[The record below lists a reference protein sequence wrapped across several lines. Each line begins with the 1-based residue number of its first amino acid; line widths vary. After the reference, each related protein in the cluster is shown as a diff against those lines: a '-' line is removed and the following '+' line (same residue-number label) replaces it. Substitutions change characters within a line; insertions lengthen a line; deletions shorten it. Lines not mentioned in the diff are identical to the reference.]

1 MLDATL
7 TLGVVALA
15 LAATTLVGIGY
26 ALRRPLSLDAL
37 LTARGSASEGTTVAS
52 IVGSVMGAWILLS
65 PAEAGA
71 AYGGVTAVLGY
82 AIGSAAP
89 LLLFVPV
96 AARVRDVMP
105 DGHSLTE
112 YVRARF
118 GTAFYC
124 FVLVVSVFYMFV
136 FLAAEMTGVT
146 AALALVAGVPAW
158 ATATVIGGFVLVY
171 TAYGGLVASL
181 VTDTVQTAVAL
192 PLLVVAAVGALW
204 QLGGT
209 DAVYHTAASASPDLL
224 TLANPAA
231 LAFGFYV
238 VFAVLGANVLH
249 QGVWQRIWAAES
261 TSAVK
266 RAFGVSAVAVVPM
279 IVLSGVFGVIAAAR
293 GLVDGNAGVSF
304 FLVVNDVFPTSLALG
319 VVVLAV
325 LLVASTADTVLNGV
339 ASVVTVDLAAFTDAD
354 RDTLTRISRAA
365 TVVVALAAIVVGA
378 RGYDVLTLFFLA
390 DLLGAA
396 TFAPFVL
403 GLYLPTLG
411 ERGALLASV
420 AGLLVGLAYFPG
432 LGLAGALAALGVPL
446 TPSFFWVFVGST
458 GVSITLTFAA
468 AVVGRHE
475 YDVRTLRHV
484 GERLTEASDR

>member
-1 MLDATL
+1 MLGTTL
-7 TLGVVALA
+7 TLAVVVLA
-15 LAATTLVGIGY
+15 LAATSLVGVGY
-26 ALRRPLSLDAL
+26 TLRRERSLDAL

-52 IVGSVMGAWILLS
+52 VVGSVMGAWILLS

-82 AIGSAAP
+82 AVGSAAP

-96 AARVRDVMP
+96 AARVREMMP
-105 DGHSLTE
+105 AGHSLTE

-118 GTAFYC
+118 GTAFYA

-146 AALALVAGVPAW
+146 QALALVAGVPAW
-158 ATATVIGGFVLVY
+158 ATAVVIGGFVLCY

-204 QLGGT
+204 SLGGT
-209 DAVYHTAASASPDLL
+209 SAVYHTAAHATPSLI
-224 TLANPAA
+224 TLANPTA

-261 TSAVK
+261 TASVT
-266 RAFGVSAVAVVPM
+266 RAFGVSAVAVLPM
-279 IVLSGVFGVIAAAR
+279 IVLAGVFGVIAAAR

-304 FLVVNDVFPTSLALG
+304 FLVVNDAFSTPLALA

-325 LLVASTADTVLNGV
+325 LLVASTADTVLNAV
-339 ASVVTVDLAAFTDAD
+339 ASVVTVDLAEYTDAD
-354 RDTLTRISRAA
+354 A
-365 TVVVALAAIVVGA
+365 T
-378 RGYDVLTLFFLA
+378 
-390 DLLGAA
+390 
-396 TFAPFVL
+396 
-403 GLYLPTLG
+403 
-411 ERGALLASV
+411 
-420 AGLLVGLAYFPG
+420 
-432 LGLAGALAALGVPL
+432 
-446 TPSFFWVFVGST
+446 
-458 GVSITLTFAA
+458 
-468 AVVGRHE
+468 
-475 YDVRTLRHV
+475 
-484 GERLTEASDR
+484 

>member
-1 MLDATL
+1 MIDATL
-7 TLGVVALA
+7 TLGVVVAALA
-15 LAATTLVGIGY
+15 LTALVGVWY
-26 ALRRPLSLDAL
+26 AKRGDLSLDAL

-52 IVGSVMGAWILLS
+52 VVGSVMGAWILLS

-71 AYGGVTAVLGY
+71 AYGGLTAVLGY
-82 AIGSAAP
+82 ALGSAAP

-118 GTAFYC
+118 GTTFYL
-124 FVLVVSVFYMFV
+124 FVVVVSVFYMFV

-158 ATATVIGGFVLVY
+158 ATAVVIGGFVLAY

-204 QLGGT
+204 RLGGT
-209 DAVYHTAASASPDLL
+209 DAVHATAASEAPQLITL
-224 TLANPAA
+224 TNPAA

-261 TSAVK
+261 TSSVK

-279 IVLSGVFGVIAAAR
+279 IVLAGVFGVVAAAR

-304 FLVVNDVFPTSLALG
+304 FLVVNDVFSTPLALG

-325 LLVASTADTVLNGV
+325 LLVASTADTVLNGI

-354 RDTLTRISRAA
+354 AETLTRTARAA

-420 AGLLVGLAYFPG
+420 SGLVVGLTYFPG
-432 LGLAGALAALGVPL
+432 LGIGSALAALGVPI

-458 GVSITLTFAA
+458 GVSVGLTLLAA
-468 AVVGRHE
+468 ALGRDE
-475 YDVRTLRHV
+475 YDVRALRRV
-484 GERLTEASDR
+484 GERLTEVNER

>member
-1 MLDATL
+1 MIDATL
-7 TLGVVALA
+7 TLGVVVVALA
-15 LAATTLVGIGY
+15 VTSLIGLTY
-26 ALRRPLSLDAL
+26 VRRRELSLDAL

-52 IVGSVMGAWILLS
+52 VVGSVMGAWILLS

-105 DGHSLTE
+105 EGHSLTE

-118 GTAFYC
+118 GTAFYA
-124 FVLVVSVFYMFV
+124 FVLLVSVFYMFV

-158 ATATVIGGFVLVY
+158 ATAAVIGGFVLAY

-209 DAVYHTAASASPDLL
+209 DAVHATVASETPSLL
-224 TLANPAA
+224 TLTNPTA

-249 QGVWQRIWAAES
+249 QGVWQRIWAAERTDS
-261 TSAVK
+261 VK

-279 IVLSGVFGVIAAAR
+279 IVLAGVFGVIAAAR

-304 FLVVNDVFPTSLALG
+304 FLVVNDVFSTPLALG

-339 ASVVTVDLAAFTDAD
+339 ASVVTVDLAAFTDAGSD
-354 RDTLTRISRAA
+354 ALTRTARAV

-411 ERGALLASV
+411 ERGALLAAVS
-420 AGLLVGLAYFPG
+420 GLLVGLAYFPG
-432 LGLAGALAALGVPL
+432 LGIGSALAAIGVPV
-446 TPSFFWVFVGST
+446 TPAFFWVFVGST
-458 GVSITLTFAA
+458 GVSVGFTLAA
-468 AVVGRHE
+468 AALGRRE
-475 YDVRTLRHV
+475 YDIRALRRV
-484 GERLTEASDR
+484 GERLTEVTER